1 MSISEI
7 ITLWSDNRGLSLL
20 IWTVLLVT
28 AMYLAR
34 SSAHQSIAAAA
45 RSLRAA
51 LRMTA
56 ASLVALE
63 QRMVKRNQQ
72 VILQAGQ
79 ESTERAIEREFQRVN
94 AIVERDLSGYPA
106 AQRTITDLIGRI
118 ESDYQAS
125 NETPPSPPEWLAAVD
140 TISRIEKGGDSTV
153 SQVLQSIQETIESAH
168 EETVKAYRKSSLDRL
183 QVLKKMLPSWR
194 GLSQTVASMS
204 SAVTDLSERSVFID
218 KQMDK
223 YERIRRKDEQVTRAL
238 ASSSLTQFF
247 VAGLVLVIATFG
259 GLINYQLIALPMSEM
274 VGGVSE
280 IGGWRTA
287 DIAAMV
293 IIMVEVAMGLFLL
306 ESLRITHLFPIISS
320 MDDKMRKR
328 MVFVTL
334 TILTILATVEASL
347 AYMRDL
353 LALDREA
360 LAQSLAGAAAGNV
373 EFRWIPSIGQMVMGF
388 ILPFALAFVA
398 IPLESFIHASRTVIG
413 LVTASVVRVLAYA
426 AKMTGQMMY
435 QAGRITI
442 HVYDMAIF
450 LPLSVEQLVRNSK
463 AAHEGDDPD
472 GIDVT
477 NDETVGGTK
486 P

>member
-7 ITLWSDNRGLSLL
+7 ITLWSDNRGLSLF
-20 IWTVLLVT
+20 IWTILLVT

-34 SSAHQSIAAAA
+34 SSAHLSIAAVA

-56 ASLVALE
+56 SSLTALE
-63 QRMVKRNQQ
+63 QRMVRRNKQ

-79 ESTERAIEREFQRVN
+79 ESAERTIEREFQRVN

-106 AQRTITDLIGRI
+106 AQRTITDLINKI
-118 ESDYQAS
+118 ETDYQAS
-125 NETPPSPPEWLAAVD
+125 NETPPSPPEWLEAVD

-168 EETVKAYRKSSLDRL
+168 EETVKAYRKSSLERL

-194 GLSQTVASMS
+194 GLSQTVSSMS
-204 SAVTDLSERSVFID
+204 TAVTDLSERTAFID
-218 KQMDK
+218 KQMEK
-223 YERIRRKDEQVTRAL
+223 YERMRRNDDQIARMLT
-238 ASSSLTQFF
+238 SSSLTQFF
-247 VAGLVLVIATFG
+247 VAGLVMVIAMFG

-306 ESLRITHLFPIISS
+306 ESLRITHLFPVISS

-328 MVFVTL
+328 MVVVTL

-360 LAQSLAGAAAGNV
+360 LAQSLAGVAASNV

-413 LVTASVVRVLAYA
+413 LVGASVVRMLAYV

-435 QAGRITI
+435 QVGRIMI
-442 HVYDMAIF
+442 HSYDMAIF

-463 AAHEGDDPD
+463 TARETDDVD
-472 GIDVT
+472 EIIVKT
-477 NDETVGGTK
+477 DETVGGIK

>member
-1 MSISEI
+1 MTIAEI

-20 IWTVLLVT
+20 IWTILLVT

-56 ASLVALE
+56 ASLLALE
-63 QRMVKRNQQ
+63 QRMVKRNKQ

-79 ESTERAIEREFQRVN
+79 ESTERTIEREFQRVN

-106 AQRTITDLIGRI
+106 AQRTITDLIDRI
-118 ESDYQAS
+118 ETDYQAS
-125 NETPPSPPEWLAAVD
+125 NETPPSPPDWLEAVD

-168 EETVKAYRKSSLDRL
+168 QETVKAYRKSSLDRL

-194 GLSQTVASMS
+194 GLSQTVSSMS
-204 SAVTDLSERSVFID
+204 TAVTDLSERSLFID
-218 KQMDK
+218 KQMEK
-223 YERIRRKDEQVTRAL
+223 YERIRRKDDQVARVLT
-238 ASSSLTQFF
+238 SSSLTQFF
-247 VAGLVLVIATFG
+247 VAGLVLVIAMFG
-259 GLINYQLIALPMSEM
+259 GVINYQLIALPMSEM

-306 ESLRITHLFPIISS
+306 ESLRVTHLFPIINS

-328 MVFVTL
+328 MVIVTL
-334 TILTILATVEASL
+334 TILTVLASVEASL

-360 LAQSLAGAAAGNV
+360 LAQSLAGVAASDV

-413 LVTASVVRVLAYA
+413 LAGASVVRVLAYV
-426 AKMTGQMMY
+426 AKLTGQMMY

-442 HVYDMAIF
+442 HVYDMVIF
-450 LPLSVEQLVRNSK
+450 LPLSIEQLVRSSK
-463 AAHEGDDPD
+463 GARDGDEADE
-472 GIDVT
+472 IIVT
-477 NDETVGGTK
+477 SDKSVGGSK

>member
-223 YERIRRKDEQVTRAL
+223 YERIRRKDAQVARAL

-247 VAGLVLVIATFG
+247 VAGLVLVIATLG

-450 LPLSVEQLVRNSK
+450 LPLSVEHLVRNSK

-472 GIDVT
+472 GINVT
-477 NDETVGGTK
+477 HDETVGGTK

>member
-1 MSISEI
+1 
-7 ITLWSDNRGLSLL
+7 LSLL

-56 ASLVALE
+56 SSLMALE

-125 NETPPSPPEWLAAVD
+125 NETPPSPPEWLEAVD

-168 EETVKAYRKSSLDRL
+168 QETVKTYRKSSLDRL

-194 GLSQTVASMS
+194 GLSQTVTSMS
-204 SAVTDLSERSVFID
+204 AAVTDLSDRSVFID
-218 KQMDK
+218 KQMEK
-223 YERIRRKDEQVTRAL
+223 YERIRRKDEQVARAL

-388 ILPFALAFVA
+388 ILPYALAFVA

-435 QAGRITI
+435 QAGRIAI
-442 HVYDMAIF
+442 HLYDIAIF
-450 LPLSVEQLVRNSK
+450 LPLSVEQLVRKHK
-463 AAHEGDDPD
+463 AAREGDDPD
-472 GIDVT
+472 GIPVPS
-477 NDETVGGTK
+477 DETVGGIK

>member
-20 IWTVLLVT
+20 IWTILLVT

-34 SSAHQSIAAAA
+34 SSAHLSIGAVA

-56 ASLVALE
+56 SSLIALE
-63 QRMVKRNQQ
+63 ERMVRRNKQ

-79 ESTERAIEREFQRVN
+79 ESAERTIEREFQRVN

-106 AQRTITDLIGRI
+106 AQRTITDLINKI
-118 ESDYQAS
+118 ETDYQTS
-125 NETPPSPPEWLAAVD
+125 NETPPSPPEWLEAVD

-168 EETVKAYRKSSLDRL
+168 EETVKAYRKSSLERL

-194 GLSQTVASMS
+194 GLSQTVSSMS
-204 SAVTDLSERSVFID
+204 TAVTDLSERTAFID
-218 KQMDK
+218 KQMEK
-223 YERIRRKDEQVTRAL
+223 YERMRRNDDQIARMLT
-238 ASSSLTQFF
+238 SSSLTQFF
-247 VAGLVLVIATFG
+247 VAGLVMVIAMFG

-306 ESLRITHLFPIISS
+306 ESLRITHLFPVISS

-328 MVFVTL
+328 MVIVTL
-334 TILTILATVEASL
+334 TILTILASVEASL

-360 LAQSLAGAAAGNV
+360 LAQSLAGVAASNV

-413 LVTASVVRVLAYA
+413 LVGASVVRMLAYA

-435 QAGRITI
+435 QVGRIMI
-442 HVYDMAIF
+442 HTYDMAIF

-463 AAHEGDDPD
+463 TARETDDVD
-472 GIDVT
+472 EIIVKT
-477 NDETVGGTK
+477 DETVGGIK

>member
-1 MSISEI
+1 MSIAEI
-7 ITLWSDNRGLSLL
+7 TTLWSDNRGLSLV
-20 IWTVLLVT
+20 IWTILLVT

-45 RSLRAA
+45 RSLRVA

-56 ASLVALE
+56 ASLMALE
-63 QRMVKRNQQ
+63 QRMVKRNKQ

-79 ESTERAIEREFQRVN
+79 ESTGRTIEREFQRVN

-106 AQRTITDLIGRI
+106 AQRTITDLINRI
-118 ESDYQAS
+118 ETDYQAS
-125 NETPPSPPEWLAAVD
+125 NETPPSPPQWLEAVA

-168 EETVKAYRKSSLDRL
+168 QETVKAYRKSSLDRL

-194 GLSQTVASMS
+194 GLSQTVSSMS
-204 SAVTDLSERSVFID
+204 TAVTDLSERTVFID
-218 KQMDK
+218 KQMEK
-223 YERIRRKDEQVTRAL
+223 YERIRRKDDQAARVLTT
-238 ASSSLTQFF
+238 SSLTQFF
-247 VAGLVLVIATFG
+247 VAGLVLVIAMFG

-306 ESLRITHLFPIISS
+306 ESLRVTHLFPIISS

-328 MVFVTL
+328 MVIVTL
-334 TILTILATVEASL
+334 TILTILASVEASL

-360 LAQSLAGAAAGNV
+360 LAQSLAGVAASNV

-398 IPLESFIHASRTVIG
+398 IPLESFIHASRTVMG
-413 LVTASVVRVLAYA
+413 LAGASVVRVLAYA
-426 AKMTGQMMY
+426 TKMTGQMMY
-435 QAGRITI
+435 QAGRIMI
-442 HVYDMAIF
+442 HVYDMVIF
-450 LPLSVEQLVRNSK
+450 LPLSIEQLVRNSK
-463 AAHEGDDPD
+463 GARD
-472 GIDVT
+472 GEDAGGIGVKR
-477 NDETVGGTK
+477 DEPVGGIK

>member
-7 ITLWSDNRGLSLL
+7 ITLWSDNRGLSLF
-20 IWTVLLVT
+20 IWTILLVT

-34 SSAHQSIAAAA
+34 SSAHLSIAAVA

-56 ASLVALE
+56 SSLTALE
-63 QRMVKRNQQ
+63 QRMVRRNKQ

-79 ESTERAIEREFQRVN
+79 ESAERTIEREFQRVN

-106 AQRTITDLIGRI
+106 AQRTITDLINKI
-118 ESDYQAS
+118 ETDYQAS
-125 NETPPSPPEWLAAVD
+125 NETPPSPPEWLEAVD

-168 EETVKAYRKSSLDRL
+168 EETVKAYRKSSLERL

-194 GLSQTVASMS
+194 GLSQTVSSMS
-204 SAVTDLSERSVFID
+204 TAVTDLSERTAFID
-218 KQMDK
+218 KQMEK
-223 YERIRRKDEQVTRAL
+223 YERMRRNDDQIARMLT
-238 ASSSLTQFF
+238 SSSLTQFF
-247 VAGLVLVIATFG
+247 VAGLVMVIAMFG

-306 ESLRITHLFPIISS
+306 ESLRITHLFPVISS

-328 MVFVTL
+328 MVVVTL

-360 LAQSLAGAAAGNV
+360 LAQSLAGVAASNV

-413 LVTASVVRVLAYA
+413 LVGASVVRMLAYV

-435 QAGRITI
+435 QVGRIMI
-442 HVYDMAIF
+442 HTYDMAIF

-463 AAHEGDDPD
+463 TARETDDVD
-472 GIDVT
+472 EIIVKT
-477 NDETVGGTK
+477 DETVGGIK

>member
-7 ITLWSDNRGLSLL
+7 ITLWSDDRGLSLL
-20 IWTVLLVT
+20 IWTILLVT

-34 SSAHQSIAAAA
+34 SSAHQSIAATA

-63 QRMVKRNQQ
+63 KRMVKRNKQ
-72 VILQAGQ
+72 VILQTGQ
-79 ESTERAIEREFQRVN
+79 ESSERTIEREFQRVN
-94 AIVERDLSGYPA
+94 ASVQRDLSGYPA
-106 AQRTITDLIGRI
+106 AQRTITDLINRI
-118 ESDYQAS
+118 ETDYQAS
-125 NETPPSPPEWLAAVD
+125 NETPPSPPQWLEAVE
-140 TISRIEKGGDSTV
+140 TISRIEKGGDSTI
-153 SQVLQSIQETIESAH
+153 SQVLQSIQETIESAQQ
-168 EETVKAYRKSSLDRL
+168 ETVKAYRKSSLDRL

-194 GLSQTVASMS
+194 GLSQTVSSMS
-204 SAVTDLSERSVFID
+204 SAVTDLSERSVLID
-218 KQMDK
+218 KQMEK
-223 YERIRRKDEQVTRAL
+223 YERIRRKDDQVARAL
-238 ASSSLTQFF
+238 TSSSLTQFF
-247 VAGLVLVIATFG
+247 VAGLVLIIATFG
-259 GLINYQLIALPMSEM
+259 GVINYQLIALPMSEM

-306 ESLRITHLFPIISS
+306 ESLRITHLFPIIGS

-328 MVFVTL
+328 MVLVTL
-334 TILTILATVEASL
+334 TILSILAGVEASL

-360 LAQSLAGAAAGNV
+360 LAQSLASGAGGNV

-413 LVTASVVRVLAYA
+413 LAAATVVRVLAYA
-426 AKMTGQMMY
+426 TKMTGQMMY
-435 QAGRITI
+435 QAGRIVI
-442 HVYDMAIF
+442 HVYDVVIF
-450 LPLSVEQLVRNSK
+450 LPLSVEQLVRNRT
-463 AAHEGDDPD
+463 AALDSDDA
-472 GIDVT
+472 
-477 NDETVGGTK
+477 DEIIGKSDESVGGIK

>member
-1 MSISEI
+1 MSISDI

-56 ASLVALE
+56 ASLLALE
-63 QRMVKRNQQ
+63 QRMVRRNQQ

-79 ESTERAIEREFQRVN
+79 ESTERAVEREFQRVN

-194 GLSQTVASMS
+194 GLSQTVTSMS
-204 SAVTDLSERSVFID
+204 AAVSDLSERSLFID
-218 KQMDK
+218 KQMEK
-223 YERIRRKDEQVTRAL
+223 YERIRRKDEQVARVL

-328 MVFVTL
+328 MVVVTL

-413 LVTASVVRVLAYA
+413 LVSASVVRVLAYA
-426 AKMTGQMMY
+426 AKLTGQMMY

-442 HVYDMAIF
+442 HLYDIAIF
-450 LPLSVEQLVRNSK
+450 LPLSVEQLVRKRK
-463 AAHEGDDPD
+463 AAREDDDRD
-472 GIDVT
+472 GIDVPG
-477 NDETVGGTK
+477 DETVGGIK

>member
-1 MSISEI
+1 MSITDI

-34 SSAHQSIAAAA
+34 SSAHQSITAAA

-56 ASLVALE
+56 ASLLALE
-63 QRMVKRNQQ
+63 QRMVSRNQQ

-125 NETPPSPPEWLAAVD
+125 NETPPSPPEWLEAVD

-194 GLSQTVASMS
+194 GLSQTVTSMS
-204 SAVTDLSERSVFID
+204 AAVTDLSDRSVFID

-223 YERIRRKDEQVTRAL
+223 YERIRRKDDQVARLL

-293 IIMVEVAMGLFLL
+293 IIMVEVAMGVFLL

-328 MVFVTL
+328 MVVVTL

-413 LVTASVVRVLAYA
+413 LVSASVVRVLAYA

-442 HVYDMAIF
+442 HVYDIAIF
-450 LPLSVEQLVRNSK
+450 LPLSVEQLVRNSR
-463 AAHEGDDPD
+463 AARASDDAD
-472 GIDVT
+472 GISVK
-477 NDETVGGTK
+477 NEETVGGTE

>member
-1 MSISEI
+1 MSISET

-34 SSAHQSIAAAA
+34 ASAHQSIAAAA
-45 RSLRAA
+45 RSLRTA

-56 ASLVALE
+56 ASLMALE
-63 QRMVKRNQQ
+63 QRMVRRNQQ
-72 VILQAGQ
+72 VILQSGQ
-79 ESTERAIEREFQRVN
+79 ESTERTIEREFQRVN

-168 EETVKAYRKSSLDRL
+168 KETVKAYRKSSLDRL

-204 SAVTDLSERSVFID
+204 TAVTDLSERSVFID
-218 KQMDK
+218 KQMEK
-223 YERIRRKDEQVTRAL
+223 YERIRRKDEQVARAL

-413 LVTASVVRVLAYA
+413 LVSASVVRVLAYA

-442 HVYDMAIF
+442 HVYDIAIF
-450 LPLSVEQLVRNSK
+450 LPLSIEQLVRNSK
-463 AAHEGDDPD
+463 AAREDDDTD
-472 GIDVT
+472 GIPVQG
-477 NDETVGGTK
+477 DETVGGIK

>member
-1 MSISEI
+1 MNSSEI
-7 ITLWSDNRGLSLL
+7 ITLWSENRGLSLV
-20 IWTVLLVT
+20 IWTILLVT

-34 SSAHQSIAAAA
+34 SSAHQSIAAVA

-56 ASLVALE
+56 ASLMALE
-63 QRMVKRNQQ
+63 QRMIKRNKQ

-106 AQRTITDLIGRI
+106 AQRTITDLINKI
-118 ESDYQAS
+118 ETDYQAS
-125 NETPPSPPEWLAAVD
+125 NETPPSPPEWLEAVD

-153 SQVLQSIQETIESAH
+153 SQVLQSIQDTIESAH

-194 GLSQTVASMS
+194 GLSQTVSSMS
-204 SAVTDLSERSVFID
+204 TAVTDLSERSVFID
-218 KQMDK
+218 KQMEK
-223 YERIRRKDEQVTRAL
+223 YERIRRKDDQVARVLT
-238 ASSSLTQFF
+238 SSSLTQFF
-247 VAGLVLVIATFG
+247 VAGLVLVIAMFG
-259 GLINYQLIALPMSEM
+259 GLINYPLIALPMSEM

-328 MVFVTL
+328 IVIVTL

-360 LAQSLAGAAAGNV
+360 LAQSLAGVAASNV

-413 LVTASVVRVLAYA
+413 LLSASVVRALAYT

-435 QAGRITI
+435 QAGRVMI

-450 LPLSVEQLVRNSK
+450 LPLSIEQLVRNNKTARDS
-463 AAHEGDDPD
+463 DDAD
-472 GIDVT
+472 EIIVKS
-477 NDETVGGTK
+477 DETVGGIK

>member
-20 IWTVLLVT
+20 IWAILLVT
-28 AMYLAR
+28 AMYLGR

-45 RSLRAA
+45 RSIRAA

-56 ASLVALE
+56 ASLIALE
-63 QRMVKRNQQ
+63 QRMVKRNKQ

-79 ESTERAIEREFQRVN
+79 ESTERTIEREFQRVN

-106 AQRTITDLIGRI
+106 AQRTITDLIHKI
-118 ESDYQAS
+118 ETDYQAS
-125 NETPPSPPEWLAAVD
+125 NETPPSPPEWLEAVD

-168 EETVKAYRKSSLDRL
+168 QDTIKAYRKSSLDRL

-194 GLSQTVASMS
+194 GLSQTVSSMS
-204 SAVTDLSERSVFID
+204 TAVTDLSERSVFID
-218 KQMDK
+218 KQMDTYK
-223 YERIRRKDEQVTRAL
+223 RIRAKDDQVARAL
-238 ASSSLTQFF
+238 TSSSLTQFF
-247 VAGLVLVIATFG
+247 VAGLVLVIAMFG

-320 MDDKMRKR
+320 MDDKMRRR
-328 MVFVTL
+328 MMIVAL
-334 TILTILATVEASL
+334 TILTILASVEASL

-360 LAQSLAGAAAGNV
+360 LAQSLAGVAAGNV

-388 ILPFALAFVA
+388 VLPFALAFVA
-398 IPLESFIHASRTVIG
+398 IPLESFIHATRTVIG
-413 LVTASVVRVLAYA
+413 LVAASIIRLLAYA
-426 AKMTGQMMY
+426 SKMGGQMMY
-435 QAGRITI
+435 QVGRIVI
-442 HVYDMAIF
+442 HLYDVVIF
-450 LPLSVEQLVRNSK
+450 LPLSIEQLLRNRKPGTSQ
-463 AAHEGDDPD
+463 DDAD
-472 GIDVT
+472 EVIV
-477 NDETVGGTK
+477 NSDETVGGIK
-486 P
+486 

>member
-450 LPLSVEQLVRNSK
+450 LPLSIEHLVRNSK
-463 AAHEGDDPD
+463 AAHEGDDTD

-477 NDETVGGTK
+477 YDETVGGAK

>member
-94 AIVERDLSGYPA
+94 AIVE
-106 AQRTITDLIGRI
+106 
-118 ESDYQAS
+118 
-125 NETPPSPPEWLAAVD
+125 PEWLAAVD

-223 YERIRRKDEQVTRAL
+223 YERIRRKDEQVARAL

-450 LPLSVEQLVRNSK
+450 LPLSVEHLVRNSK

-472 GIDVT
+472 GINVT
-477 NDETVGGTK
+477 HDETVGGTK

>member
-7 ITLWSDNRGLSLL
+7 IMLWSDNRGLSLL
-20 IWTVLLVT
+20 IWTILLVT

-56 ASLVALE
+56 ASLMALE
-63 QRMVKRNQQ
+63 QHMVKRNKQ
-72 VILQAGQ
+72 VILQTGQ
-79 ESTERAIEREFQRVN
+79 ESTERTIEREFQRVN
-94 AIVERDLSGYPA
+94 TIVERDLSGYPA
-106 AQRTITDLIGRI
+106 AQRTITDLINKI
-118 ESDYQAS
+118 ETDYQAS
-125 NETPPSPPEWLAAVD
+125 NETPPSPPEWLEAVD

-183 QVLKKMLPSWR
+183 QVLKRMLPSWR
-194 GLSQTVASMS
+194 GLSQTVTSMS
-204 SAVTDLSERSVFID
+204 TAVTDLSERSVFID

-223 YERIRRKDEQVTRAL
+223 YERIRRNDDQVTRVL
-238 ASSSLTQFF
+238 TSSSLTQFF
-247 VAGLVLVIATFG
+247 VAGLVLVIAIFG

-328 MVFVTL
+328 MVVVTL

-360 LAQSLAGAAAGNV
+360 LAQSLAGVAASNV

-413 LVTASVVRVLAYA
+413 LVVASMVRALAYA

-435 QAGRITI
+435 QAGRISI

-450 LPLSVEQLVRNSK
+450 LPLSIEQLVRNSK
-463 AAHEGDDPD
+463 AARDADDAD
-472 GIDVT
+472 EIIVKS
-477 NDETVGGTK
+477 DETVGGIK

>member
-1 MSISEI
+1 MTIAEI

-20 IWTVLLVT
+20 IWTILLVT

-56 ASLVALE
+56 ASLMALE
-63 QRMVKRNQQ
+63 QRMVKRNKQ

-79 ESTERAIEREFQRVN
+79 ESTERTIEREFQRVN

-106 AQRTITDLIGRI
+106 AQRTITDLINRI
-118 ESDYQAS
+118 ETDYQAS
-125 NETPPSPPEWLAAVD
+125 NETPPSPPEWLEAVD

-168 EETVKAYRKSSLDRL
+168 RETVKAYRKSSLDRL
-183 QVLKKMLPSWR
+183 QILKKMLPSWR
-194 GLSQTVASMS
+194 GLSQTVSSMS
-204 SAVTDLSERSVFID
+204 TAVTDLSERSLFID
-218 KQMDK
+218 KQMEK
-223 YERIRRKDEQVTRAL
+223 YERIRRKDDQVARAL
-238 ASSSLTQFF
+238 TSSSLTQFF
-247 VAGLVLVIATFG
+247 VAGLVLVIAMFG
-259 GLINYQLIALPMSEM
+259 GVINYQLIALPMSEM

-306 ESLRITHLFPIISS
+306 ESLRVTHLFPIISS
-320 MDDKMRKR
+320 MDDKMRRR
-328 MVFVTL
+328 MVIVTL
-334 TILTILATVEASL
+334 TILTILASVEASL

-360 LAQSLAGAAAGNV
+360 LAQSLSGVAASNV

-413 LVTASVVRVLAYA
+413 LAGASVVRVLAYA
-426 AKMTGQMMY
+426 TKMTGQMMY
-435 QAGRITI
+435 QAGRIMI
-442 HVYDMAIF
+442 HVYDVVIF
-450 LPLSVEQLVRNSK
+450 LPLSIEQLVRNSRG
-463 AAHEGDDPD
+463 ARGSDDAD
-472 GIDVT
+472 EIIVTTDKSAGGI
-477 NDETVGGTK
+477 K

>member
-1 MSISEI
+1 MTIAEI

-20 IWTVLLVT
+20 IWTILLVT

-56 ASLVALE
+56 ASLLALE
-63 QRMVKRNQQ
+63 QRMVKRNKQ

-79 ESTERAIEREFQRVN
+79 ESTERTIEREFQRVN

-106 AQRTITDLIGRI
+106 AQRTITDLIDRI
-118 ESDYQAS
+118 ETDYQAS
-125 NETPPSPPEWLAAVD
+125 NETPPSPPDWLEAVD

-168 EETVKAYRKSSLDRL
+168 QETVKAYRKSSLDRL

-194 GLSQTVASMS
+194 GLSQTVSSMS
-204 SAVTDLSERSVFID
+204 TAVTDLSERSLFID
-218 KQMDK
+218 KQMEK
-223 YERIRRKDEQVTRAL
+223 YERIRRKDDQVARVLT
-238 ASSSLTQFF
+238 SSSLTQFF
-247 VAGLVLVIATFG
+247 VAGLVLVIAMFG
-259 GLINYQLIALPMSEM
+259 GVINYQLIALPMSEM

-306 ESLRITHLFPIISS
+306 ESLRVTHLFPIINS

-328 MVFVTL
+328 MVMVTL
-334 TILTILATVEASL
+334 TILTILASVEASL

-360 LAQSLAGAAAGNV
+360 LAQSLAGVAASNV

-388 ILPFALAFVA
+388 ILPFSLAFVA

-413 LVTASVVRVLAYA
+413 LAGASVVRLLAYA
-426 AKMTGQMMY
+426 TKMTGQMMY

-442 HVYDMAIF
+442 HVYDVVIF
-450 LPLSVEQLVRNSK
+450 LPLSIEQLVRSSK
-463 AAHEGDDPD
+463 GARDGDDA
-472 GIDVT
+472 
-477 NDETVGGTK
+477 DEIIVKSDESVGGIK

>member
-1 MSISEI
+1 MTIAEI

-20 IWTVLLVT
+20 IWTILLVT

-56 ASLVALE
+56 ASLMALE
-63 QRMVKRNQQ
+63 QRMVKRNKQ

-79 ESTERAIEREFQRVN
+79 ESTERTIEREFQRVN

-106 AQRTITDLIGRI
+106 AQRTITDLINRI
-118 ESDYQAS
+118 ETDYQAS
-125 NETPPSPPEWLAAVD
+125 NETPPSPPEWLEAVD

-168 EETVKAYRKSSLDRL
+168 RETVKAYRKSSLDRL
-183 QVLKKMLPSWR
+183 QILKKMLPSWR
-194 GLSQTVASMS
+194 GLSQTVSSMS
-204 SAVTDLSERSVFID
+204 TAVTDLSERSVFID
-218 KQMDK
+218 KQMEK
-223 YERIRRKDEQVTRAL
+223 YERIRRKDDQVARVLT
-238 ASSSLTQFF
+238 SSSLTQFF
-247 VAGLVLVIATFG
+247 VAGLVLVIAMFG
-259 GLINYQLIALPMSEM
+259 GVINYQLIALPMSEM

-306 ESLRITHLFPIISS
+306 ESLRVTHLFPIISS

-328 MVFVTL
+328 MVIVTL
-334 TILTILATVEASL
+334 AILTILASVEASL

-360 LAQSLAGAAAGNV
+360 LAQSLSGVAASNV

-413 LVTASVVRVLAYA
+413 LAGASVVRVLAYA
-426 AKMTGQMMY
+426 TKMTGQMMY
-435 QAGRITI
+435 QAGRIMI
-442 HVYDMAIF
+442 HVYDVVIF
-450 LPLSVEQLVRNSK
+450 LPLSIEQLVRNGKGARDS
-463 AAHEGDDPD
+463 DDAD
-472 GIDVT
+472 EIIVKTDKSAGGI
-477 NDETVGGTK
+477 K

>member
-223 YERIRRKDEQVTRAL
+223 YERIRRKDEQVARAL

-450 LPLSVEQLVRNSK
+450 LPLSIEHLVRNSK
-463 AAHEGDDPD
+463 TAHEGDDPD
-472 GIDVT
+472 GINVT

>member
-1 MSISEI
+1 MSISDT

-56 ASLVALE
+56 ASLLALE

-106 AQRTITDLIGRI
+106 AQRTITDLIGKI

-168 EETVKAYRKSSLDRL
+168 EETVKTWRKSSLDRL
-183 QVLKKMLPSWR
+183 QVLKRMLPSWR

-204 SAVTDLSERSVFID
+204 AAVTDLSERSVFID

-223 YERIRRKDEQVTRAL
+223 YERIRRKDEQVARAL

-353 LALDREA
+353 LALDRET

-413 LVTASVVRVLAYA
+413 LITASVVRVLAYA

-435 QAGRITI
+435 QAGRIAI

-450 LPLSVEQLVRNSK
+450 LPLSIEQLVRTSK

-472 GIDVT
+472 GINVT
-477 NDETVGGTK
+477 NDETVGGTE

>member
-1 MSISEI
+1 MTFADA
-7 ITLWSDNRGLSLL
+7 ITLWSENRGLSLL

-34 SSAHQSIAAAA
+34 SSAHQSIAAVA
-45 RSLRAA
+45 RSLRTA

-56 ASLVALE
+56 ASLTALE
-63 QRMVKRNQQ
+63 QRMVKRNKQ

-79 ESTERAIEREFQRVN
+79 ESTERSIEREFQRVN

-106 AQRTITDLIGRI
+106 AQRTITDLINKI

-125 NETPPSPPEWLAAVD
+125 NETPPSPPEWLEAVD

-168 EETVKAYRKSSLDRL
+168 ADTVKAYRKSSLDRL

-204 SAVTDLSERSVFID
+204 NAVTDLSDRSVFID
-218 KQMDK
+218 KQMEK
-223 YERIRRKDEQVTRAL
+223 YERIRRKDDQVARAL

-247 VAGLVLVIATFG
+247 VAGLVLVIAMLG

-320 MDDKMRKR
+320 MDDRMRKR
-328 MVFVTL
+328 MVAVTL

-360 LAQSLAGAAAGNV
+360 LAQSLAGVAASNV

-413 LVTASVVRVLAYA
+413 LVGASLVRVLAYA

-450 LPLSVEQLVRNSK
+450 LPLSVEQLVRSK
-463 AAHEGDDPD
+463 RPAGDADD
-472 GIDVT
+472 DDRIIVKS
-477 NDETVGGTK
+477 DETVGGINS
-486 P
+486 

>member
-20 IWTVLLVT
+20 IWTILLVT

-45 RSLRAA
+45 RALRVA

-56 ASLVALE
+56 ASLLALE
-63 QRMVKRNQQ
+63 QRMVKRNKQ

-106 AQRTITDLIGRI
+106 AQRTITDLIQKI
-118 ESDYQAS
+118 ETDYQAS
-125 NETPPSPPEWLAAVD
+125 NETPPSPPDWLEAVD

-168 EETVKAYRKSSLDRL
+168 QETVKAYRKSSLDRL

-194 GLSQTVASMS
+194 GLAQTVSSMS
-204 SAVTDLSERSVFID
+204 TAVTDLSERSVSID
-218 KQMDK
+218 KQMEK
-223 YERIRRKDEQVTRAL
+223 YERIRRKDDQVARVLT
-238 ASSSLTQFF
+238 SSSLTQFF
-247 VAGLVLVIATFG
+247 VAGLVLVIAMFG
-259 GLINYQLIALPMSEM
+259 GVINYQLIALPMSEM

-306 ESLRITHLFPIISS
+306 ESLRVTHLFPIISS

-328 MVFVTL
+328 MVIVTL
-334 TILTILATVEASL
+334 TILTILASVEASL

-360 LAQSLAGAAAGNV
+360 LAQSLAGVAASNV

-413 LVTASVVRVLAYA
+413 LAGASVVRVLAYA
-426 AKMTGQMMY
+426 TKMTGQMMY

-442 HVYDMAIF
+442 HVYDVVIF
-450 LPLSVEQLVRNSK
+450 LPLAVEQLVRNSK
-463 AAHEGDDPD
+463 GARDRGEADESIVKSDDS
-472 GIDVT
+472 
-477 NDETVGGTK
+477 VGGIK

>member
-7 ITLWSDNRGLSLL
+7 ITLWSDNRGLSLV

-34 SSAHQSIAAAA
+34 SSAHQSITAAA
-45 RSLRAA
+45 RSLRTA

-56 ASLVALE
+56 ASLMALE

-79 ESTERAIEREFQRVN
+79 ESTERTIEREFQRVN

-168 EETVKAYRKSSLDRL
+168 KETVKAYRKSSLDRL

-204 SAVTDLSERSVFID
+204 TAVTDLSERSVFID
-218 KQMDK
+218 KQMEK
-223 YERIRRKDEQVTRAL
+223 YERIRRKDEQIARAL

-413 LVTASVVRVLAYA
+413 LVSASVVRVLAYA

-442 HVYDMAIF
+442 HVYDIAIF

-463 AAHEGDDPD
+463 AAREGDDTD
-472 GIDVT
+472 GVHVQG
-477 NDETVGGTK
+477 DETVGGIK

>member
-7 ITLWSDNRGLSLL
+7 ITLWSENRALSLL
-20 IWTVLLVT
+20 IWTVLLVS

-34 SSAHQSIAAAA
+34 ASAHQSISAAA

-56 ASLVALE
+56 TSLTALE
-63 QRMVKRNQQ
+63 GRMVKRNQQ

-79 ESTERAIEREFQRVN
+79 EATERSIEREFQRVN

-125 NETPPSPPEWLAAVD
+125 NETPPSPPEWLEAVD
-140 TISRIEKGGDSTV
+140 TISRIEKSGDSTV

-168 EETVKAYRKSSLDRL
+168 QETVKAWRKSSLDRL

-204 SAVTDLSERSVFID
+204 SAVTDLGERSVSID
-218 KQMDK
+218 KQMEK
-223 YERIRRKDEQVTRAL
+223 YERIRRKDEQVARAL

-306 ESLRITHLFPIISS
+306 ESLRITRLFPVISS
-320 MDDKMRKR
+320 MDDRMRKR
-328 MVFVTL
+328 MVVVTL

-413 LVTASVVRVLAYA
+413 LLSASVVRVLAYA
-426 AKMTGQMMY
+426 ARMSGQMTY
-435 QAGRITI
+435 QAGRIMI

-450 LPLSVEQLVRNSK
+450 LPLSVEQLVRNSR
-463 AAHEGDDPD
+463 AQRVSDDAD
-472 GIDVT
+472 AIVVKS
-477 NDETVGGTK
+477 DETVGGIK
-486 P
+486 S

>member
-28 AMYLAR
+28 ALYLAR
-34 SSAHQSIAAAA
+34 SSAHQSIATVA
-45 RSLRAA
+45 RSLRTA

-56 ASLVALE
+56 ASLMALE
-63 QRMVKRNQQ
+63 QRMVKRNKQ

-106 AQRTITDLIGRI
+106 AQRTITDLINRI
-118 ESDYQAS
+118 ETDYQAS
-125 NETPPSPPEWLAAVD
+125 NQTPPSPPEWLEAVD
-140 TISRIEKGGDSTV
+140 TISRIEKGGDSTI
-153 SQVLQSIQETIESAH
+153 SQVLQSIQDTIESAH

-194 GLSQTVASMS
+194 GLSQTVTAMS
-204 SAVTDLSERSVFID
+204 TAVTDLSERSVFID
-218 KQMDK
+218 KQMEK
-223 YERIRRKDEQVTRAL
+223 YERIRRKDDQVARVL

-247 VAGLVLVIATFG
+247 VAGLVLVIAIFG
-259 GLINYQLIALPMSEM
+259 GVINYQLIALPMSEM
-274 VGGVSE
+274 VGGVSQ

-328 MVFVTL
+328 MIMVTL
-334 TILTILATVEASL
+334 TILTILASVEASL

-360 LAQSLAGAAAGNV
+360 LAQSLAGVAAGNV

-413 LVTASVVRVLAYA
+413 LVSTSVVRALAYV

-435 QAGRITI
+435 QAGRIMI
-442 HVYDMAIF
+442 HVYDMAVF
-450 LPLSVEQLVRNSK
+450 LPLSIEQLVRNK
-463 AAHEGDDPD
+463 TAAHDADEIVVKSDEIAG
-472 GIDVT
+472 GI
-477 NDETVGGTK
+477 K